1 MNPAILKALVEALKK
16 GGKILGSGTGVSGL
30 AGRGGLAGRVKRTF
44 DPRKSPL
51 KEGPRPQGSQ
61 TWRGKTKSETPYRGP
76 GQGVPKDPTHGA
88 RYRGKIPNW
97 LSGDTLGAD
106 LTKLGLTTTGAGTGL
121 GLLFGGEEDE
131 VAADDA
137 KAYRPQYGASTP
149 EWNAGSEVQ
158 SRVKFQ
164 QSQDAK
170 FNRQM
175 KKLLLN
181 YGIVNL
187 VNPDSGEEML
197 KIGMAILKQDLE
209 ASGDARKAEI
219 FDSVFTPGNM
229 PKTAKTAYERVLKA
243 GGTPA
248 DAAEISGAYVDM
260 RPPASKAQKK
270 EDVAAQVVASV
281 QQLLAAGQDSQARSL
296 LRQYIMSD
304 HIGRTED
311 SAGIKQPIDVQVDEW
326 IKMLGGGGAKPLN
339 PGGVTIDG

>member
-1 MNPAILKALVEALKK
+1 
-16 GGKILGSGTGVSGL
+16 
-30 AGRGGLAGRVKRTF
+30 
-44 DPRKSPL
+44 
-51 KEGPRPQGSQ
+51 
-61 TWRGKTKSETPYRGP
+61 
-76 GQGVPKDPTHGA
+76 
-88 RYRGKIPNW
+88 
-97 LSGDTLGAD
+97 
-106 LTKLGLTTTGAGTGL
+106 
-121 GLLFGGEEDE
+121 
-131 VAADDA
+131 
-137 KAYRPQYGASTP
+137 
-149 EWNAGSEVQ
+149 
-158 SRVKFQ
+158 
-164 QSQDAK
+164 
-170 FNRQM
+170 M

-260 RPPASKAQKK
+260 RPPATSQKK

-339 PGGVTIDG
+339 PGGITIDG

>member
-1 MNPAILKALVEALKK
+1 MNPAILKALVEALKQGKRLLGHTPKQAATKAGTRVK
-16 GGKILGSGTGVSGL
+16 GVGRVPEEAKTPMWRGRAPKSGTS
-30 AGRGGLAGRVKRTF
+30 
-44 DPRKSPL
+44 
-51 KEGPRPQGSQ
+51 GPRPM
-61 TWRGKTKSETPYRGP
+61 
-76 GQGVPKDPTHGA
+76 THGEVGQPPALPMGRANQLLYGLPKNKKWGYA
-88 RYRGKIPNW
+88 RAAG
-97 LSGDTLGAD
+97 LLGA
-106 LTKLGLTTTGAGTGL
+106 GAVGTNMIGSA
-121 GLLFGGEEDE
+121 LFGGEDE

-137 KAYRPQYGASTP
+137 KAYRPQFGASTP

-260 RPPASKAQKK
+260 RPPATSQKK
-270 EDVAAQVVASV
+270 EDVAAQVIASV
-281 QQLLAAGQDSQARSL
+281 QQLLAVGQDSQARNL
-296 LRQYIMSD
+296 LRQYIMSN
-304 HIGRTED
+304 HIGRAQD
-311 SAGIKQPIDVQVDEW
+311 SSGIEQPINIQVDEW
-326 IKMLGGGGAKPLN
+326 MKMLGGGGARPRN
-339 PGGVTIDG
+339 PGGITIDG